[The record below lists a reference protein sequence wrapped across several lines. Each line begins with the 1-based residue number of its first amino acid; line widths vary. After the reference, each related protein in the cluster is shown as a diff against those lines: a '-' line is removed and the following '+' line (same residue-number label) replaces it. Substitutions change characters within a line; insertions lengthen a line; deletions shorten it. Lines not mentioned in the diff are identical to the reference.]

1 MRESVAEL
9 MNRFTL
15 ERLEDNLFRGQTEA
29 NGQRS
34 IFGGLVA
41 GQALLAA
48 SLTVSEER
56 PAHSLHAY
64 FLRPGDIRVPVIYD
78 VDRIRDGKSFT
89 TRRVNAIQHG
99 RPIFSLSASFQ
110 VEEEGG
116 RHQDTMPDVP
126 TPDSLESDE
135 SARMRVV
142 EQIPEQ
148 FRGAFLRERPV
159 EFRPVTPKDLFA
171 PESREPLKRF
181 WFRVSDRITADR
193 MTQRALLAYCSDFGF
208 MGTAMQPH
216 GMTFWQSDIQCAS
229 IDHAMWFYDD
239 FQVDEWL
246 LYDCQSPGA
255 AGARGLTFG
264 AIYRQ
269 DGTLVASVA
278 QEGLMRLRP
287 SAKPV

>member
-48 SLTVSEER
+48 SMTVSEDR

-116 RHQDTMPDVP
+116 RHQNTMPDVP
-126 TPDSLESDE
+126 EPDSLESDE

-181 WFRVSDRITADR
+181 WFRVSDRVTADR

-239 FQVDEWL
+239 FQVDDWL

-255 AGARGLTFG
+255 AGARGPRKG
-264 AIYRQ
+264 
-269 DGTLVASVA
+269 
-278 QEGLMRLRP
+278 
-287 SAKPV
+287 

>member
-48 SLTVSEER
+48 SMTVSEDR

-116 RHQDTMPDVP
+116 RHQNTMPDRAYFIP
-126 TPDSLESDE
+126 C
-135 SARMRVV
+135 SARNDML
-142 EQIPEQ
+142 PWN
-148 FRGAFLRERPV
+148 RE
-159 EFRPVTPKDLFA
+159 
-171 PESREPLKRF
+171 S
-181 WFRVSDRITADR
+181 SDRLQMLSGCCCRTE
-193 MTQRALLAYCSDFGF
+193 C
-208 MGTAMQPH
+208 
-216 GMTFWQSDIQCAS
+216 
-229 IDHAMWFYDD
+229 
-239 FQVDEWL
+239 
-246 LYDCQSPGA
+246 A
-255 AGARGLTFG
+255 AGPCRT
-264 AIYRQ
+264 
-269 DGTLVASVA
+269 ASP
-278 QEGLMRLRP
+278 LRRATG
-287 SAKPV
+287 S

>member
-1 MRESVAEL
+1 MRESVSEL
-9 MNRFTL
+9 MQRFDL
-15 ERLEDNLFRGQTEA
+15 ERLEDNLFRGQSEA

-48 SLTVSEER
+48 SMTVPEER
-56 PAHSLHAY
+56 PTHSLHAY
-64 FLRPGDIRVPVIYD
+64 FLRPGDFRQPVIYD

-110 VEEEGG
+110 VEEEGA
-116 RHQDTMPDVP
+116 RHQATMPAVP
-126 TPDSLESDE
+126 GPDELESDE
-135 SARMRVV
+135 SDRRKLADG
-142 EQIPEQ
+142 IPENL
-148 FRGAFLRERPV
+148 RGAFLRERPV
-159 EFRPVTPKDLFA
+159 EFRPVTPRNAFE
-171 PESREPLKRF
+171 PESREPLKQL
-181 WFRVSDRITADR
+181 WFRVPDRIQADR

-216 GMTFWQSDIQCAS
+216 GMTFWQGNVQCAS
-229 IDHAMWFYDD
+229 LDHAMWFYDD
-239 FQVDEWL
+239 FRVDEWL
-246 LYDCQSPGA
+246 LYDCESPAA

-278 QEGLMRLRP
+278 QEGLMRLH
-287 SAKPV
+287 PV